1 MQQTTELYCDA
12 GHRALYCIHH
22 CARDW
27 AQVSGTRVKDF
38 HSKFFIDPTTGTCF
52 CVEVYPNSNSCSYT
66 LALILYNGVMTPACE
81 PVPTI
86 HGKKTCLLNSS
97 KKKCFF
103 SEVHYRYYNGL
114 DILLIIYL
122 KKTCI
127 IAENKISLERKHF
140 IKLKLYPEIISIK

>member
-1 MQQTTELYCDA
+1 MPFFHFKIKKKQFCRRFCSDQRYVQQTTELYCDA

-66 LALILYNGVMTPACE
+66 LALILYNEVITLACE
-81 PVPTI
+81 SVPNNPWEEDMSV
-86 HGKKTCLLNSS
+86 KLEQEKML
-97 KKKCFF
+97 FF
-103 SEVHYRYYNGL
+103 HKFII
-114 DILLIIYL
+114 DII
-122 KKTCI
+122 
-127 IAENKISLERKHF
+127 RV
-140 IKLKLYPEIISIK
+140 

>member
-1 MQQTTELYCDA
+1 MYRRFKRKYHTCVCLKLFEVPFFHFKIKKNQFCHRFCSDQRYVQQTTELYCDA

-81 PVPTI
+81 PVPI
-86 HGKKTCLLNSS
+86 NPWEEDMSVKLEQEKMLFFISS
-97 KKKCFF
+97 
-103 SEVHYRYYNGL
+103 L
-114 DILLIIYL
+114 
-122 KKTCI
+122 
-127 IAENKISLERKHF
+127 
-140 IKLKLYPEIISIK
+140 